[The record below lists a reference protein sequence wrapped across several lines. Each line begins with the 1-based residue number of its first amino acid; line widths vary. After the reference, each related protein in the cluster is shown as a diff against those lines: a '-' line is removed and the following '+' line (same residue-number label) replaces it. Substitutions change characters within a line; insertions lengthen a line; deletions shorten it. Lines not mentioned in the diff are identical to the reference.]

1 MIKWNKN
8 IIEAIEREAE
18 NAYPFECCGFL
29 LGHADGDEASVQE
42 ILPVTNNHSGEKRR
56 RFYIDP
62 VDYMRAERVATSKG
76 YTLIGV
82 YHSHPDH
89 PAIPSPEDEK
99 YAVEGFHYPIVSVKD
114 GEAVDCK
121 SWLPD
126 GNGSFEEETI
136 INQIQ
141 QTN

>member
-1 MIKWNKN
+1 MIQWNKN
-8 IIEAIEREAE
+8 IAQAIELEAE
-18 NAYPFECCGFL
+18 HAYPFECCGFL
-29 LGHADGDEASVQE
+29 LGKAQEDDASVQE
-42 ILPVTNNHSGEKRR
+42 ILPVVNNHTGEKRR

-62 VDYMRAERVATSKG
+62 VDYMKAERIAASKG
-76 YTLIGV
+76 YALVGV

-89 PAIPSPEDEK
+89 PAIPSGEDEK

-114 GEAVDCK
+114 GIAVDCK

-126 GNGSFEEETI
+126 GNGSFKEETI